1 MMPLHLGE
9 ICWTFT
15 QIYATET
22 RKKFKEDTTFQEQK
36 LRYLFNF
43 YSDNG
48 LNGIVVYRSCLP
60 MIKRLKGFT
69 PFLLVFHNNNII
81 HEPIFNRLTQKT
93 TFKK

>member
-1 MMPLHLGE
+1 MQQKQE
-9 ICWTFT
+9 
-15 QIYATET
+15 E
-22 RKKFKEDTTFQEQK
+22 KFKEYITFQEQK

-48 LNGIVVYRSCLP
+48 LKGIVVYRSCLS

-69 PFLLVFHNNNII
+69 PFLLVFHNNNRI